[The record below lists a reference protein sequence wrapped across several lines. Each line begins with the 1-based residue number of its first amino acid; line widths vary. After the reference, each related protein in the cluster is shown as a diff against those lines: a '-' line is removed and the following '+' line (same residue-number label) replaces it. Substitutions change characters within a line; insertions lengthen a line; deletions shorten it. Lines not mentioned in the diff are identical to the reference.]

1 MGDIIQSISTCI
13 IFPIWRSQKTLVQ
26 RFIVCHP
33 YVISKIE
40 KKMSPVLQPQFQKL
54 LINHLFLINRYDFLE
69 Y

>member
-1 MGDIIQSISTCI
+1 MGDIIQSISI
-13 IFPIWRSQKTLVQ
+13 IFPDLTQQKSLVQ
-26 RFIVCHP
+26 RFILCHL

-40 KKMSPVLQPQFQKL
+40 KKSSPLLQPQFQKL